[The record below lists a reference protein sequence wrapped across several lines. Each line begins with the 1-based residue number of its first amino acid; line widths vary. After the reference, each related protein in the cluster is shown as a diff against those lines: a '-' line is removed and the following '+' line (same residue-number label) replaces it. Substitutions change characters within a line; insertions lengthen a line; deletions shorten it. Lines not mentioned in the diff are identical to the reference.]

1 MQQFQPNQTSPQFT
15 GAQYAG
21 YPQYTGYTPT
31 WRPQFG
37 QAPAPTLP
45 VNGVTQVRG
54 RESAM
59 QYQLPPNSTS
69 PALFD
74 QNGKTFYIVTT
85 DGTGTKTVEAFDFA
99 PHVDAPVTAD
109 GAQFVSREEFDAL
122 AAKVNAA
129 LEARDGI
136 YESVSASEPAEPADG
151 DASPAHAGG
160 RKRTSAK
167 PRAK

>member
-1 MQQFQPNQTSPQFT
+1 MQQYIQPNQAFPQQLT
-15 GAQYAG
+15 GA
-21 YPQYTGYTPT
+21 PQYTGYTPT

-54 RESAM
+54 KESAM

-99 PHVDAPVTAD
+99 PHVDAPVTVD
-109 GAQFVSREEFDAL
+109 GAQFVSRAEFDEF
-122 AAKVNAA
+122 AAKVNAV
-129 LEARDGI
+129 LEAQNGV
-136 YESVSASEPAEPADG
+136 YATVPAGEPVESADG
-151 DASPAHAGG
+151 DASSAPTGG
-160 RKRTSAK
+160 RKRSGAK
-167 PRAK
+167 SRAK

>member
-1 MQQFQPNQTSPQFT
+1 MQQYNQPNQLFPPYT
-15 GAQYAG
+15 GA
-21 YPQYTGYTPT
+21 PQYTGYTPT
-31 WRPQFG
+31 WRPPFG

-45 VNGVTQVRG
+45 INGVTKVNG

-99 PHVDAPVTAD
+99 PHVDAPVTVD
-109 GAQFVSREEFDAL
+109 GAQFVSREEFDAF
-122 AAKVNAA
+122 AAKVNAV

-136 YESVSASEPAEPADG
+136 YAAVPAGEPAESADG
-151 DASPAHAGG
+151 DASPAPTGG
-160 RKRTSAK
+160 RGGARAK

>member
-1 MQQFQPNQTSPQFT
+1 MQQYNQPNQPFFPSYT
-15 GAQYAG
+15 GA
-21 YPQYTGYTPT
+21 QYTGYTPT

-45 VNGVTQVRG
+45 VNGVTKVNG

-99 PHVDAPVTAD
+99 PHVDAPVTVD
-109 GAQFVSREEFDAL
+109 GAQFVSRAEFDEF
-122 AAKVNAA
+122 AAKVNAV
-129 LEARDGI
+129 LEAQDGVHAAVPA
-136 YESVSASEPAEPADG
+136 EEPARQADG
-151 DASPAHAGG
+151 DASVATPRGHRRSG
-160 RKRTSAK
+160 SK
-167 PRAK
+167 PRTKQS